1 MLHSFLSLIAHSYK
15 PGVTILHAGGGRLR
29 GCTTLRDRWQ
39 VGAVL
44 RKKRDAKDGKR
55 RKRKIPGKGDW
66 RGMGL

>member
-1 MLHSFLSLIAHSYK
+1 M
-15 PGVTILHAGGGRLR
+15 R